1 MAKKVLI
8 LGATG
13 AMGQYLTPMLAEL
26 GYDVDAV
33 SLDDMTSER
42 PNLRYIKA
50 NAKDKAVFKKLLS
63 NNYDGMVDF
72 MIYPTA
78 ELPYYVPLAVKS
90 VGHYIYL
97 SSYRAY
103 DDKEHPVRESSPLLC
118 DSTDNTLLRNSDDY
132 SIYKGRGEKI
142 LHYIG
147 GRNWTVIRP
156 AITYSFMRY
165 QLVTQEAPNTVG
177 RAFAGKKTVLPIQA
191 RDVQATMSWAGD
203 VAHMIAG
210 LLFNEKAI
218 CEAFTVATA
227 EHHTWGEVADY
238 YKDICNLDSVWIDK
252 EDYIRLIDPDPFSN
266 GARWQLEYDRL
277 FDRIMDNS
285 KVLAATGMKQ
295 EKLMKLYDGL
305 KYEISRCPK
314 DHPWPVNKRI
324 DDFLAAM
331 K

>member
-1 MAKKVLI
+1 
-8 LGATG
+8 
-13 AMGQYLTPMLAEL
+13 
-26 GYDVDAV
+26 
-33 SLDDMTSER
+33 
-42 PNLRYIKA
+42 
-50 NAKDKAVFKKLLS
+50 
-63 NNYDGMVDF
+63 
-72 MIYPTA
+72 
-78 ELPYYVPLAVKS
+78 
-90 VGHYIYL
+90 
-97 SSYRAY
+97 
-103 DDKEHPVRESSPLLC
+103 
-118 DSTDNTLLRNSDDY
+118 
-132 SIYKGRGEKI
+132 
-142 LHYIG
+142 
-147 GRNWTVIRP
+147 
-156 AITYSFMRY
+156 MRY

-177 RAFAGKKTVLPIQA
+177 RAFTGKKTVLPIQA
-191 RDVQATMSWAGD
+191 KNVQATMSWAGD
-203 VAHMIAG
+203 VAQMIAG

-218 CEAFTVATA
+218 GEDFTVATA

-324 DDFLAAM
+324 DVFLAAM